1 MISLFEI
8 FLNFVKIGLF
18 AFGGAYAAIPLI
30 EQQIVQILG
39 WMSFSEFADLLAID
53 ELTPGPIIVNCASF
67 IGMKL
72 SGVSSAIVAS
82 LGCILPGCVIS
93 LILVLV
99 YRKYKKIPIMSE
111 IMNVLKCMS
120 VALIFSVLLKMF
132 LTTVYPDDA
141 INIPAIVMMIVS
153 FFILKKYQI
162 NPIIVML
169 GCGTLTLLL
178 SFIGI

>member
-53 ELTPGPIIVNCASF
+53 ELTPGPF

-72 SGVSSAIVAS
+72 SGVSGAIRAS

-141 INIPAIVMMIVS
+141 ISIPAIIMMIIS